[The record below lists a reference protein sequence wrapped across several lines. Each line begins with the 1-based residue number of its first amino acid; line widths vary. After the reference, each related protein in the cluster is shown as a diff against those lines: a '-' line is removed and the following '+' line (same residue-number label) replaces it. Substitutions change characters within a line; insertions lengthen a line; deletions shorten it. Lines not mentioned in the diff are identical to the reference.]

1 MRMVIFLISV
11 NSAQVDDIS
20 WINAGRRHYQCRIC
34 GLYFDH
40 TKCTYISLKCE
51 ICSRKY
57 KYRHYK
63 NNPPKQKQDQGCHQ
77 NIPAPHRYKMK
88 KIQLVDNVFDK
99 YQLGHKYIYYLLKTR
114 KKKRYLHPC
123 KFIVMSIWKKY

>member
-1 MRMVIFLISV
+1 MK
-11 NSAQVDDIS
+11 
-20 WINAGRRHYQCRIC
+20 
-34 GLYFDH
+34 LYFDH

-88 KIQLVDNVFDK
+88 KIINKPWDK
-99 YQLGHKYIYYLLKTR
+99 FRHVPSITE
-114 KKKRYLHPC
+114 
-123 KFIVMSIWKKY
+123 IVNQNISTWES